1 MNWRKGPGVS
11 ETGRAAASLA
21 RAIGT
26 QASDDRVPHTLIGVA
41 RLSIVNALR
50 VQITRMAAALSY
62 RTVFSLIPT
71 LVIGLVLLG
80 ATRSEDQVR
89 DAVSQ
94 VLKFSGLAD
103 ISVGTPSA
111 GSTEAS
117 AARLDD
123 WIAKLVEGVRN
134 IPFKAIGFI
143 GMLAL
148 LYAALSM
155 MVEIETA
162 FNHVY
167 RAPGGRPWKY
177 RITQYFTT
185 LVLGPV
191 FLIASFYIGEQFRS
205 WVAAT
210 ATGELTPVRDY
221 AILIAGYLTTVC
233 ISTLLFFTLFLTMP
247 NTAVKA
253 WPALCGAVLSAVLWE
268 FGKWGFARFVLMAG
282 SSAMSSYARLYGG
295 IALIPL
301 FLLWIYYTW
310 LIVLAGL
317 QLSYSMQMYRDV
329 RVHGMRLFA
338 RLLNPDAPDQTDVV
352 DVGLTLP
359 IMALAASGF
368 ASGKTLGAGEVAQ
381 EFGIAGSAAE
391 ELLGRLVNSGLLHR
405 VEVAGQAERTYAMSR
420 PPEAVAASE
429 VVASACPS
437 ESCRQA
443 ELVRELAKVRDS
455 GLAGKTLRDLIGNS
469 SIACST
475 QAPSP
480 AKPLE
485 GGGNAGGVAGGGS
498 GGGDG
503 VVRPT

>member
-26 QASDDRVPHTLIGVA
+26 QASDDRVPHTVIGVA

-185 LVLGPV
+185 LVLGPL
-191 FLIASFYIGEQFRS
+191 FLIASFYIGEQFRT
-205 WVAAT
+205 WVASA
-210 ATGELTPVRDY
+210 ASGDLSPVRDF
-221 AILIAGYLTTVC
+221 AILMAGYLTTVC
-233 ISTLLFFTLFLTMP
+233 ISTLLFFTLFMTMP
-247 NTAVKA
+247 NTTVRP
-253 WPALCGAVLSAVLWE
+253 WPALCGAALSAVLWE

-282 SSAMSSYARLYGG
+282 SSSVSSYAKLYGG
-295 IALIPL
+295 IALVPL

-329 RVHGMRLFA
+329 RARGMRFFT
-338 RLLNPDAPDQTDVV
+338 RLLNPDAPNQPDVI
-352 DVGLTLP
+352 DAGLTLP
-359 IMALAASGF
+359 IMVLAAKDF
-368 ASGKTLGAGEVAQ
+368 ASGKPLRTDEVAQ
-381 EFGIAGSAAE
+381 EFGIESAVAE
-391 ELLGRLVNSGLLHR
+391 VLLGRLVNTGLLLR
-405 VEVAGQAERTYAMSR
+405 VEVAGEAERAYALGK
-420 PPEAVAASE
+420 PPEAIPALA
-429 VVASACPS
+429 VVTSAGRLADG
-437 ESCRQA
+437 CRQA
-443 ELVRELAKVRDS
+443 ELVKELTRVRDA
-455 GLAGKTLRDLIGNS
+455 GLAGKTLRDLIGNGPAVS
-469 SIACST
+469 AD
-475 QAPSP
+475 ALPAASP
-480 AKPLE
+480 Q
-485 GGGNAGGVAGGGS
+485 
-498 GGGDG
+498 
-503 VVRPT
+503 PTP